1 MKYSSLFF
9 SMYVAVIFEEKT
21 SWRRAIRP
29 TAVVPVTT
37 KATHYVSALASAF
50 AAAVGARL
58 PRGRDAKRF
67 HLFPVTCLGFI
78 LLNT

>member
-21 SWRRAIRP
+21 SRRRAIRP

-37 KATHYVSALASAF
+37 KATITCPCSCPLLP
-50 AAAVGARL
+50 AVGARF
-58 PRGRDAKRF
+58 PRGQDDKRF
-67 HLFPVTCLGFI
+67 HLFPRH
-78 LLNT
+78 LLRIYTFNT